1 MSTSIDMTRGR
12 PLKLMARFAVPLI
25 LSSLLQQAY
34 SLADSAIVGWL
45 IGVEAF
51 AAVGASS
58 FLSWLPTSMLMG
70 LSQGFGVLLAQR
82 FGAGDREGLRRAT
95 LLSAAMAS
103 AAALA
108 MTALGISFLT
118 PLLVAV
124 QTPAE
129 MMAYSAD
136 YLRVVFSGLLAT
148 GLYNVAACAL
158 RAQGDSRSPLIA
170 LVISTVLNIAL
181 DWALV
186 ALADMGVEGV
196 ALATVIAQCASLAYC
211 GAQMRR
217 TPAFPPAAGA
227 PMTSGIAAR
236 LLKLGLPPM
245 VRDGVVAVGGLF
257 VQRAVNGFGTAFVA
271 GMTAAQRYFSMLELV
286 GAGLDGSLATFVA
299 QNAGAGKR
307 DRIAEG
313 TRSAVRFGVVASIV
327 TAVLAAALAQPLV
340 SLLVGGAE
348 AEVVGYGVNALRF
361 TALFLPALYLLYIYR
376 AVLQGMGDS
385 ITPTISGFAE
395 LAMRMAS
402 VMLLPP
408 LIGRGA
414 AYIANGMGWLLAA
427 AVLMGVYY
435 ARRRRSRTADDRR
448 DIGGN
453 G

>member
-108 MTALGISFLT
+108 MTALGIGFLT

-158 RAQGDSRSPLIA
+158 RARGDSRSPLIA

-186 ALADMGVEGV
+186 ALAGMGVEGV

-211 GAQMRR
+211 CAQMSGRR
-217 TPAFPPAAGA
+217 RFRPP
-227 PMTSGIAAR
+227 R
-236 LLKLGLPPM
+236 
-245 VRDGVVAVGGLF
+245 
-257 VQRAVNGFGTAFVA
+257 
-271 GMTAAQRYFSMLELV
+271 
-286 GAGLDGSLATFVA
+286 
-299 QNAGAGKR
+299 
-307 DRIAEG
+307 
-313 TRSAVRFGVVASIV
+313 
-327 TAVLAAALAQPLV
+327 
-340 SLLVGGAE
+340 
-348 AEVVGYGVNALRF
+348 
-361 TALFLPALYLLYIYR
+361 
-376 AVLQGMGDS
+376 
-385 ITPTISGFAE
+385 
-395 LAMRMAS
+395 
-402 VMLLPP
+402 
-408 LIGRGA
+408 
-414 AYIANGMGWLLAA
+414 
-427 AVLMGVYY
+427 
-435 ARRRRSRTADDRR
+435 ARR
-448 DIGGN
+448 
-453 G
+453 

>member
-1 MSTSIDMTRGR
+1 M
-12 PLKLMARFAVPLI
+12 K
-25 LSSLLQQAY
+25 
-34 SLADSAIVGWL
+34 
-45 IGVEAF
+45 AF

-103 AAALA
+103 VAALA
-108 MTALGISFLT
+108 MTALGIGFLT

-158 RAQGDSRSPLIA
+158 RARGDSRSPLIA
-170 LVISTVLNIAL
+170 LVISTLLNIAL

-217 TPAFPPAAGA
+217 TPAFPPAAVA

-299 QNAGAGKR
+299 QNAGAGNR

-327 TAVLAAALAQPLV
+327 TAVLAAAGWRRGGGGRRLWRERAAVYGAV
-340 SLLVGGAE
+340 SAGAVPAVHLPRRASGHGGFDHAHDLGLCRTGDAHGKRNAAAAADRPGRGVYRKRLGMAARGGGADGRVLCPQ
-348 AEVVGYGVNALRF
+348 AEEPDG
-361 TALFLPALYLLYIYR
+361 
-376 AVLQGMGDS
+376 
-385 ITPTISGFAE
+385 
-395 LAMRMAS
+395 
-402 VMLLPP
+402 
-408 LIGRGA
+408 GR
-414 AYIANGMGWLLAA
+414 
-427 AVLMGVYY
+427 
-435 ARRRRSRTADDRR
+435 
-448 DIGGN
+448 
-453 G
+453 